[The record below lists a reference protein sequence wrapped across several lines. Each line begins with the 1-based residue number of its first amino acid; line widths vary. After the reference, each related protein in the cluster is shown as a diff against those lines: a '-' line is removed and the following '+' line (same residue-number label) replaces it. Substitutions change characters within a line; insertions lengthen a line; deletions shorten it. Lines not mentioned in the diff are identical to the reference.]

1 MKIFGMILFIIT
13 ALIALMSFAYSIY
26 LSINFVKN
34 PQKHVS
40 IKDEFKK
47 IIIYCS
53 IFIISFTIMM
63 VSIYPWTKI
72 PAKWYEI
79 IQGIVGGFIFASSL
93 SVGVNTFI
101 IHYYKK
107 ELDKSVDKWLF
118 RILMICIPTLIISFF
133 IATNGYADYWSYPL
147 VNGISFS
154 KGFVNPSN
162 GSPNLA
168 WYAICIL
175 SGAIFVYLLCDHKFY
190 IQYGQHGILES
201 VFLTGFPA
209 GIIGARIGYV
219 IGNWNVG
226 GTSSFAYRVS
236 HGDILSIFAI
246 WEGGLTILGGAI
258 GGILV
263 GVLWFLWKKRRYNIF
278 LAVDI
283 IVPTI
288 LIAQAIGRWGNF
300 FNCEVHGNLVD
311 ETYWQWLPRL
321 IFKNAHYSVHYSNT
335 SHWEPSEGKL
345 YVPLF
350 FIESITNLL
359 GYFVI
364 AHLFGIKLRKYT
376 ELGDLAFAY
385 PIWYGFTRLIMEP
398 MRTEADVMG
407 TKGYWS
413 WFWSIGY
420 VVAGILLIVGNHFI
434 RHQLAKKKENYAP
447 KKRWLIPSFISSLI
461 IIVVSLT
468 LIIVGSLL
476 ISKTRPSEEL
486 LNLNQGNFGLVFL
499 IFGITFLFI
508 LLISVPLLLESFKM
522 RKQDEQI

>member
-1 MKIFGMILFIIT
+1 MQTFGLILFIIT
-13 ALIALMSFAYSIY
+13 ALAGTASLAYSIY
-26 LSINFVKN
+26 LSINLVKN
-34 PQKHVS
+34 PQKH
-40 IKDEFKK
+40 INLKEEFKK
-47 IIIYCS
+47 IIIFCLV
-53 IFIISFTIMM
+53 FIVSFTLMM
-63 VSIYPWTKI
+63 FAIYPWSKI
-72 PAKWYEI
+72 SAKWYEI
-79 IQGIVGGFIFASSL
+79 LQGLAGGFIFASSL

-101 IHYYKK
+101 IHYCKK
-107 ELDKSVDKWLF
+107 ELDKSVDKYLF
-118 RILMICIPTLIISFF
+118 RILMICIPIFVLSFF
-133 IATNGYADYWSYPL
+133 ICTNGYADYWTYPL

-154 KGFVNPSN
+154 SGFVNPSN

-201 VFLTGFPA
+201 VLLTGFPA

-236 HGDILSIFAI
+236 HGDILSIIAI

-263 GVLWFLWKKRRYNIF
+263 GVLWFLWKKKQYNIW

-300 FNCEVHGNLVD
+300 FNCEVHGGLVD
-311 ETYWQWLPRL
+311 ESYFQWLPRV
-321 IFKNAHYSVHYSNT
+321 IFQNAHYSKTYG
-335 SHWEPSEGKL
+335 WASEGKL
-345 YVPLF
+345 FAPLF
-350 FIESITNLL
+350 FIEGISNLL

-364 AHLFGIKLRKYT
+364 AHLFGVKLRKYT

-385 PIWYGFTRLIMEP
+385 PIWYGLTRLIMEP

-413 WFWSIGY
+413 WFWSIAY
-420 VVAGILLIVGNHFI
+420 VVIGILLIVGNHFI
-434 RHQLAKKKENYAP
+434 RHQLAKKKDNYTP
-447 KKRWLIPSFISSLI
+447 KKSWFQPSLISS
-461 IIVVSLT
+461 IIVVIISLS
-468 LIIVGSLL
+468 LIIVGSVLL
-476 ISKTRPSEEL
+476 SKTTPSDEL

-508 LLISVPLLLESFKM
+508 LFISIPLLMESLKV